1 MVTERERA
9 LNPDIR
15 DRRRVTFA
23 CLLTL
28 VALPTLWFLNRD
40 DDNADGGVNQ
50 AADTSAPPP
59 ETAPTAADDALAPAT
74 VDPMALDES
83 IYLSGDG
90 TEQPDVVVDVAV
102 PPAEDGEVVSA
113 RATFSSN
120 FTAAGLCVGGP
131 GEVGT
136 VFTVTNV
143 NNNRSTDCTVVAGGG
158 IIEPEAGTIVLER
171 SVYLEIATASDAPV
185 PVEIRR

>member
-1 MVTERERA
+1 MT
-9 LNPDIR
+9 L
-15 DRRRVTFA
+15 A

-28 VALPTLWFLNRD
+28 VALPTVWLLNRD
-40 DDNADGGVNQ
+40 DGADGDQ
-50 AADTSAPPP
+50 MADTTEAPVESAP
-59 ETAPTAADDALAPAT
+59 TTRSDALSPAT

-102 PPAEDGEVVSA
+102 APAEEGEVMSA

-120 FTAAGLCVGGP
+120 FTAAALCVGGP
-131 GEVGT
+131 GEIGT
-136 VFTVTNV
+136 VLTVTNV
-143 NNNRSTDCTVVAGGG
+143 NNNRSTDCTMVSGAR
-158 IIEPEAGTIVLER
+158 IIEPEPGTIVLER
-171 SVYLEIATASDAPV
+171 SAYLQIADASDAPV